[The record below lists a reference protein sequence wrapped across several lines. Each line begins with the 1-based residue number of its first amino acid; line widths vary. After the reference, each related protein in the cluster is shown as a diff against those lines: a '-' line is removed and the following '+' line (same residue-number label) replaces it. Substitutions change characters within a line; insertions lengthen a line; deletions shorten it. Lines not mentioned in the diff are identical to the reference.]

1 MSQKTSLP
9 PKHASVI
16 ITRPLGQET
25 HLVQVLNAQNR
36 QVYCM
41 PLIKIEPIFDEQI
54 KSRFLN
60 LDNYQFVFP
69 VSANAVNIAMQ
80 WVDKYWPQLPVG
92 LTWLAV
98 GPASKQALE
107 NNQIPPSS
115 IIMPTD
121 NYASEGLLKLEALQ
135 TGDARRVLILRADS
149 GRSLFA
155 NTLEARGFKVE
166 VQALYNRTEIQHSQ
180 IDWEKALEKPAIVQ
194 INSSQTLDIA
204 LKQEPRLPQKSLGV
218 IVPSKR
224 IAQQAQSYFKQVWIS
239 SSACDKDILNALS

>member
-1 MSQKTSLP
+1 MSQKTNRP
-9 PKHASVI
+9 PKQAPII

-25 HLVQVLNAQNR
+25 NLIQSLIRQNR
-36 QVYCM
+36 QVYHM
-41 PLIKIEPIFDEQI
+41 PLIKIEPISEEQI
-54 KSRFLN
+54 KSCFLA

-80 WVDKYWPQLPVG
+80 WVDKYWPQLPIG

-107 NNQIPPSS
+107 HYQICPSS
-115 IIMPTD
+115 ILMPTG
-121 NYASEGLLKLEALQ
+121 NYASEGLLELEALK
-135 TGDARRVLILRADS
+135 TGDARRILILRADS

-155 NTLEARGFKVE
+155 NTLEERGFKID
-166 VQALYNRTEIQHSQ
+166 VQALYKRTEIQNSLS
-180 IDWEKALEKPAIVQ
+180 DWEKALEQPAIVQ

-218 IVPSKR
+218 IVPS
-224 IAQQAQSYFKQVWIS
+224 Q
-239 SSACDKDILNALS
+239 